1 MDDTQEQPQADD
13 ERNAHGGRHLLPEEE
28 AAGSEDPEGQAAA
41 ILEDSAA
48 RSDERVT
55 PDRPVE
61 HRTSDEATEPVDG
74 T

>member
-1 MDDTQEQPQADD
+1 MDDLQEDPPADD
-13 ERNAHGGRHLLPEEE
+13 EAIAPGVRHLLPEEE
-28 AAGSEDPEGQAAA
+28 AAGSEDPEAQSAA

-48 RSDERVT
+48 RSDATVT
-55 PDRPVE
+55 PRRPVE